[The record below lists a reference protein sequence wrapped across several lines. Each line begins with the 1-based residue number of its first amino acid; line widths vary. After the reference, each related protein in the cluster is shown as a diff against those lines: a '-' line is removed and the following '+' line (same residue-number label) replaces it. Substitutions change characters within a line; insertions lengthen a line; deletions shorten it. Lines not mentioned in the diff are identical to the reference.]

1 MLFRSF
7 TSSCFVVSNL
17 IGKTNEWD
25 QKLGP
30 PTEKL
35 MDHLQMQEWIKNNQ
49 EIGSHGKSHI
59 DLTKTKSIQI
69 EDEIKNSKSDIESVL
84 GQKIYQ
90 FAFPFGSYDFLSREI
105 VRSSGYLSALTSDQG
120 IVIKSNCATCVPRIK
135 IQRSDGA

>member
-1 MLFRSF
+1 MRIMKFLGYKGLSITELLPYISGAKKGKVFGITFDDGYENNFTNALPILKKYGF

-25 QKLGP
+25 QKLGA

-59 DLTKTKSIQI
+59 DLTKAESIQI
-69 EDEIKNSKSDIESVL
+69 EDEIKIGRAHV
-84 GQKIYQ
+84 
-90 FAFPFGSYDFLSREI
+90 
-105 VRSSGYLSALTSDQG
+105 
-120 IVIKSNCATCVPRIK
+120 
-135 IQRSDGA
+135 